1 VVDGVEL
8 GAGLVVAGSG
18 DNGCV
23 VDNTTLGGVPV
34 VAPATPPPDE
44 LPPGRPLIQIS
55 NKMTMI
61 TTATA
66 PSGASTQ
73 PSGRGA
79 R

>member
-1 VVDGVEL
+1 VAGGVEL
-8 GAGLVVAGSG
+8 GAGLVVVGG
-18 DNGCV
+18 DDDCV

-34 VAPATPPPDE
+34 VAPATPPADE

-55 NKMTMI
+55 NRMTMI